1 VALDAMRGSEPF
13 WLHTFRVIGDNSV
26 PLTLSRSSASQ
37 VATIGFPTI
46 AIDALVDDR
55 RGDVVPIVIQSEATK
70 PLPLPV
76 DIVEEW
82 GLQSFPASDPPANW

>member
-1 VALDAMRGSEPF
+1 MRGTEPF

-26 PLTLSRSSASQ
+26 PLTLSRSSGSQ
-37 VATIGFPTI
+37 VAPIDFPTI

-55 RGDVVPIVIQSEATK
+55 RGDVVLIAVQSEATK
-70 PLPLPV
+70 PLPLPI

>member
-1 VALDAMRGSEPF
+1 M
-13 WLHTFRVIGDNSV
+13 
-26 PLTLSRSSASQ
+26 PLTLSRNSGPQS
-37 VATIGFPTI
+37 ATIDFPI
-46 AIDALVDDR
+46 AIEALVDDR

-70 PLPLPV
+70 PLSLPV

>member
-1 VALDAMRGSEPF
+1 MRGSESF
-13 WLHTFRVIGDNSV
+13 WLHTFRMIGDNSV
-26 PLTLSRSSASQ
+26 PLTLSRSSRSQ
-37 VATIGFPTI
+37 VATIGFPKI
-46 AIDALVDDR
+46 AIEALVDDR
-55 RGDVVPIVIQSEATK
+55 RGDAAPIVIRSEATE

>member
-1 VALDAMRGSEPF
+1 
-13 WLHTFRVIGDNSV
+13 VIGDNSV
-26 PLTLSRSSASQ
+26 PLTLSRSSVSQ
-37 VATIGFPTI
+37 VATIGLPTI

-55 RGDVVPIVIQSEATK
+55 RSDVVPIAIQSEATK

>member
-1 VALDAMRGSEPF
+1 VAAID
-13 WLHTFRVIGDNSV
+13 
-26 PLTLSRSSASQ
+26 
-37 VATIGFPTI
+37 FPTI
-46 AIDALVDDR
+46 AIDAPIDDR

-70 PLPLPV
+70 PLSLPV